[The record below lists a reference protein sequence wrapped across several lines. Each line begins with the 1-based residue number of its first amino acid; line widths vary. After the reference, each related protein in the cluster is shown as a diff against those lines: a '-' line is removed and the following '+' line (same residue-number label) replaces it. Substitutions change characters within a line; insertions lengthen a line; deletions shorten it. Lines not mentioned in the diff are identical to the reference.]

1 MSAAGGDDDSTLDA
15 FSMNRFE
22 KILQLQRE
30 ATYPLDPVSSV
41 RAQSQL
47 AHVEVP
53 WLARQL
59 QQTLTRL
66 DEMTGQK

>member
-1 MSAAGGDDDSTLDA
+1 MRAAGGGEDSTPDV
-15 FSMNRFE
+15 FSVDRFE
-22 KILQLQRE
+22 KILKLQRE

-53 WLARQL
+53 WLTRQL

-66 DEMTGQK
+66 EEVTGQK